1 MSSFRDRVSL
11 FPWVFGLLFPS
22 QILSLLHH
30 WIPGSEDG
38 LRLRWDAV
46 RGFFVENLFEY
57 LSCFSEFRNPDLAV
71 VILVDMLEGGFD
83 CLHLRCPQLH
93 LLFAC
98 SVQVSMYIIW
108 RCFAVLPCWG
118 STTLASK
125 AWEDR
130 RYRRD
135 SELLSDK
142 LKMQAEDF
150 RIKQH
155 LQCFPNGFSA
165 YDLFTTEV
173 NRWHP
178 LQWTL
183 LHLAPTAFWFYRCS
197 DGVLVDD
204 FIEAIGPWGICWSQW
219 PTSSSNG
226 LCGEGMVDFLWHL
239 ISMQFCPVKLIFL
252 NTNIS
257 MAQRGP
263 YIEQKCHFG
272 IL

>member
-1 MSSFRDRVSL
+1 MGFWVTFSFSNSQPFASL
-11 FPWVFGLLFPS
+11 NS
-22 QILSLLHH
+22 
-30 WIPGSEDG
+30 
-38 LRLRWDAV
+38 RLRRWPAFALG
-46 RGFFVENLFEY
+46 RGERFLCGEPFWVPQL
-57 LSCFSEFRNPDLAV
+57 LLGISESRLGCCNPGGCAW
-71 VILVDMLEGGFD
+71 MWEGGFD
-83 CLHLRCPQLH
+83 CLHPRCPQLH

-98 SVQVSMYIIW
+98 SVQVSMYISW

-263 YIEQKCHFG
+263 YIEHKCHFG